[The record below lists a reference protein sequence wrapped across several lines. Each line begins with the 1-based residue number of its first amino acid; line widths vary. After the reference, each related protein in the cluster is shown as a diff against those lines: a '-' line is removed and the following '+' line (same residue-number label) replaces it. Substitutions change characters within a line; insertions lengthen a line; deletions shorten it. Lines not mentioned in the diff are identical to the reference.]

1 MGSRICKAIGKSSKC
16 LEPSKN
22 CLSHQKNQI
31 AGESVRGADLA
42 MKQWS
47 SCCDVCVE
55 QSQVCKCSIDQSADQ
70 HHENQHGDS
79 SFTHAV
85 INMVG
90 MLIGNRKVELIF
102 NFFFPRLLRTI
113 NKYFT
118 TKMRIKFT

>member
-22 CLSHQKNQI
+22 CLSHQKNQV
-31 AGESVRGADLA
+31 ASESVHDTDLA

-47 SCCDVCVE
+47 TCDVCVE
-55 QSQVCKCSIDQSADQ
+55 QSQVCKCSTHQSADQ
-70 HHENQHGDS
+70 DRENQQGDS

-90 MLIGNRKVELIF
+90 MLIGNRKS
-102 NFFFPRLLRTI
+102 N
-113 NKYFT
+113 
-118 TKMRIKFT
+118 